1 MFWGGTP
8 QILVTATESQEIK
21 GEFQPVL
28 DDEGNPMLDPVG
40 NPYMVQVTE
49 AKVVNVKREVDLAKD
64 VRDIGGKVG
73 DYVDIMKSFK
83 AYPVINLRISRVLW

>member
-1 MFWGGTP
+1 
-8 QILVTATESQEIK
+8 
-21 GEFQPVL
+21 
-28 DDEGNPMLDPVG
+28 
-40 NPYMVQVTE
+40 MVQVTE